1 MRSGNITFSA
11 CTSGSFIF
19 IEPWE
24 GKVQSV
30 YGSVINILHP
40 DGILISLLKNEDQM
54 SDLGIV
60 IPDLFRHTRLNSLE
74 NRLAF
79 GDSEH
84 IVIPPDITIEY
95 STENIWRGNVSGCD
109 RLPDLKRFLS
119 VYRDL
124 AVKDG
129 LSPVVTGAQP
139 NLYSRAV
146 SVILDK
152 FQPGYLND
160 LSSLIGLGI
169 GFTPSGDDFLTG
181 VLLFEQVLGALTG
194 VQSNFINRF
203 SITEGLKR
211 TTPGGRTLLFLALQ
225 KSFPFYLKK
234 FASRLCIP
242 CSKNDIKK
250 VLLNTLKHGAT
261 SGSDALAGF
270 LWIADFFR

>member
-19 IEPWE
+19 REPWE

-129 LSPVVTGAQP
+129 LSPLVTGAQP
-139 NLYSRAV
+139 NLYSRAA

-234 FASRLCIP
+234 FASRLCTP
-242 CSKNDIKK
+242 CSKNDIKT